1 MGTRAYSEIQSV
13 ARATS
18 VLAAFNRRD
27 EWATSALARELGL
40 HKSVVHRLLLTLM
53 SGGLLVRDS
62 RSDLFSLSPL
72 VASLGRRAQ
81 RSGTLMQVARPILH
95 RLAEESGETA
105 SLAMLHGEHWIYLD
119 GVESAQAMRLT
130 LSPGETFPLHAGC
143 VGKVLLAFQPG
154 DFVEALLAKPLDPC
168 TPNTITDPVR
178 LRREIEEIRAHGV
191 GFSDSE
197 TTPGVRSVAAPV
209 FDPDGRMTICLVIS
223 GPTFR
228 IVDAALPALFLQV
241 RHGAAE
247 LSRTLGYRARPP
259 VETRETEN
267 AVQS

>member
-1 MGTRAYSEIQSV
+1 MEGRSYSEIQSV
-13 ARATS
+13 ARAAA

-62 RSDLFSLSPL
+62 RTDLFSLSPL

-81 RSGTLMQVARPILH
+81 RSDTLMRIARPVLL

-105 SLAMLHGEHWIYLD
+105 SLAMLQGECWVYLD

-143 VGKVLLAFQPG
+143 VGKVLLAFQPDG
-154 DFVEALLAKPLDPC
+154 FTEALLARPLPPC
-168 TPNTITDPVR
+168 TANTITDPAR
-178 LRREIEEIRAHGV
+178 LRREMAQIRATGV

-228 IVDAALPALFLQV
+228 IADAALPALFAQV
-241 RHGAAE
+241 RRGAAE
-247 LSRTLGYRARPP
+247 LSRALGYRERRALEP
-259 VETRETEN
+259 TDIEN